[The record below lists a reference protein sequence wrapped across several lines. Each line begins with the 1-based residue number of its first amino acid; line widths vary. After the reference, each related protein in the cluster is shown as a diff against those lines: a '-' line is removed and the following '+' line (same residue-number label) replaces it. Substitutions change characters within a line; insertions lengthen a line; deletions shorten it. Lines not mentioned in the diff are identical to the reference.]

1 METVIKVNV
10 DLAKE
15 MGLTEEE
22 FAGIKKLL
30 GRDPNFTELGVFSAM
45 WSEHC
50 SYKNS
55 RGLFRLFPTKGEQ
68 VLVGAGEENSGI
80 VDIGDGLAVAFKM
93 ESHNH
98 PSAVEPFEASATGIG
113 GCLRDIFTTGAK
125 PVAGLGVLRFGD
137 LDN

>member
-1 METVIKVNV
+1 MAETAVMVNAE
-10 DLAKE
+10 LAKE

-22 FAGIKKLL
+22 FNKIKELM

-55 RGLFRLFPTKGEQ
+55 RKLFKLFPTKGKH

-80 VDIGDGLAVAFKM
+80 VDIGDGLGVAFKR

-98 PSAVEPFEASATGIG
+98 P
-113 GCLRDIFTTGAK
+113 
-125 PVAGLGVLRFGD
+125 
-137 LDN
+137 

>member
-1 METVIKVNV
+1 MEAEVKVDV
-10 DLAKE
+10 ELAKNL
-15 MGLTEEE
+15 GLTEIE
-22 FAGIKKLL
+22 FDKIKKLL

-55 RGLFRLFPTKGEQ
+55 RKFFKLFPTKGKQ
-68 VLVGAGEENSGI
+68 VLVGAGEENSGV
-80 VDIGDGLAVAFKM
+80 VDIGDGLGVVFKI

-113 GCLRDIFTTGAK
+113 GCLRDIFTMGGKAGGRLGGASIRES
-125 PVAGLGVLRFGD
+125 G
-137 LDN
+137 